1 MMRAVVGPAVVADAG
16 AVTELVVARQSSLY
30 GESAFSQADLEAEWS
45 DLDLEQNARVI
56 GDGERIVGYG
66 AVQELGGIGYA
77 EGYVHPRALRRPRPL
92 HASPVR
98 KQGVG
103 AALLS
108 DALGRFWQRGERRVG
123 LGVDAAN
130 DTGAFRLYER
140 AGMTPALGW
149 VVYEQALGNAA

>member
-1 MMRAVVGPAVVADAG
+1 MMRAVVGPAVAADAG

-30 GESAFSQADLEAEWS
+30 GESAFSQ
-45 DLDLEQNARVI
+45 
-56 GDGERIVGYG
+56 
-66 AVQELGGIGYA
+66 
-77 EGYVHPRALRRPRPL
+77 RPRPL

-108 DALGRFWQRGERRVG
+108 DAFGPFWQRGERRVG